1 VSAEATRDRLRDAA
15 LATVL
20 ELGIA
25 GVSARTVASRA
36 GCNQAS
42 IYYHFGSLHGL
53 LTDASLRATEQR
65 VATYRDR
72 LAEVT
77 SVTELVDVARELHA
91 EEHRLG
97 NVTVLAQM
105 LAGARTDPE
114 LRGPT
119 AAALRRWIVEVEATL
134 RRLLDG
140 SVLAEVVDVPSLA
153 RAISAAFVGI
163 ELVDGVEGDDDAI
176 PTLDGIAQLAAVVQ
190 VVLDLGP
197 VASASLRR
205 RVARANGELA
215 RRGDA
220 DAGPVS

>member
-1 VSAEATRDRLRDAA
+1 VSTEATRARLRDAA

-65 VATYRDR
+65 VETYRDR

-119 AAALRRWIVEVEATL
+119 AAALRRWIVEVETTL

-163 ELVDGVEGDDDAI
+163 ELVDGVEGDEAI

-205 RVARANGELA
+205 RVARANGDLA

>member
-1 VSAEATRDRLRDAA
+1 VSTEATRARLRVAA
-15 LATVL
+15 LETVR

-36 GCNQAS
+36 GCNQAA

-53 LTDASLRATEQR
+53 LTDASLRATEER

-72 LAEVT
+72 LAQVT
-77 SVTELVDVARELHA
+77 SILELVDVAAELHA

-105 LAGARTDPE
+105 LAGAQADPE
-114 LRGPT
+114 LRGPV
-119 AAALRRWIVEVEATL
+119 AAALRRWMVEVETTL
-134 RRLLDG
+134 RRLLAG
-140 SVLAEVVDVPSLA
+140 SVLEDVVDVPALA

-163 ELVDGVEGDDDAI
+163 ELVDGVEGDDAI
-176 PTLDGIAQLAAVVQ
+176 PTLDGVAQLAGLVQ

-197 VASASLRR
+197 VASAALRR
-205 RVARANGELA
+205 RVARVTRASPRPGTT
-215 RRGDA
+215 DA
-220 DAGPVS
+220 H